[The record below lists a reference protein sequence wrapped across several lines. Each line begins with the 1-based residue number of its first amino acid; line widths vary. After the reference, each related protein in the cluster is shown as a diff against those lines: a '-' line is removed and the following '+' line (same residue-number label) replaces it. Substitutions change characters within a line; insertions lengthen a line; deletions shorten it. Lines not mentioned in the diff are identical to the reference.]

1 MVTLSGASPEA
12 LFGATLR
19 ELRSERGL
27 SQEELARRSDLH
39 RTFVSQIERGLKS
52 PSLGSLSKLA
62 HALDI
67 SLVELVAA
75 IPGADANGKPP
86 RGAGS

>member
-1 MVTLSGASPEA
+1 LPVGRTPEA

-19 ELRSERGL
+19 ELRGRRGY

-39 RTFVSQIERGLKS
+39 RTFISQIERGLKS

-62 HALDI
+62 HALGMT
-67 SLVELVAA
+67 LVELVEE
-75 IPGADANGKPP
+75 IPGADSNGAKS
-86 RGAGS
+86 RLGGRR